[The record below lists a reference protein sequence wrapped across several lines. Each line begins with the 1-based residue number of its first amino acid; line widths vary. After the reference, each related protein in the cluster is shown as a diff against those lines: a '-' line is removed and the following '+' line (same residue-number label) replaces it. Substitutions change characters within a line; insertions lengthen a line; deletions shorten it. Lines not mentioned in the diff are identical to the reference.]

1 MALEHSDASG
11 RPEPA
16 TLRERMVPSDE
27 YVQSLDRGL
36 SVIRVFNAD
45 HPKQTL
51 SQVAAATGLTRAA
64 ARRFLLTLVHL
75 GYVETDGKLFALR
88 ARVLELGYAYLS
100 SLTLPEVA
108 LPHMEALAVQVGDTC
123 TLSVLDGIEV
133 VSVARIPSRR
143 LMGVSIN
150 IGSRFPAYATSVG
163 RVLLAAQTDKW
174 LDENIPKIDF
184 EARTVSTITDP
195 QKLRAALDRIRVEG
209 YAIVDRE
216 LEPGLCSAAVPIH
229 DSAGAVI
236 AAMNVSLHSERATP
250 EEMRR
255 SLLPLMYET
264 ATAIEAGFHIRTGQ
278 LSSHA

>member
-150 IGSRFPAYATSVG
+150 IGSRFPG
-163 RVLLAAQTDKW
+163 
-174 LDENIPKIDF
+174 
-184 EARTVSTITDP
+184 
-195 QKLRAALDRIRVEG
+195 
-209 YAIVDRE
+209 
-216 LEPGLCSAAVPIH
+216 
-229 DSAGAVI
+229 
-236 AAMNVSLHSERATP
+236 
-250 EEMRR
+250 
-255 SLLPLMYET
+255 
-264 ATAIEAGFHIRTGQ
+264 
-278 LSSHA
+278 